1 MTVSELPFHKLH
13 IGNVDPMVAASRQG
27 FDDGY
32 FLKEKASLGDE
43 KLQLSYDHEY
53 NLGRVQRDRIDRSA
67 ARKEAARKEA
77 GGKK

>member
-1 MTVSELPFHKLH
+1 MTVSEVTFNKLH
-13 IGNVDPMVAASRQG
+13 IGKVDPLVAASRQG

-32 FLKEKASLGDE
+32 FLKEKASLGNE

-53 NLGRVQRDRIDRSA
+53 NLGRVQRDRMDKAS

-77 GGKK
+77 SGKK